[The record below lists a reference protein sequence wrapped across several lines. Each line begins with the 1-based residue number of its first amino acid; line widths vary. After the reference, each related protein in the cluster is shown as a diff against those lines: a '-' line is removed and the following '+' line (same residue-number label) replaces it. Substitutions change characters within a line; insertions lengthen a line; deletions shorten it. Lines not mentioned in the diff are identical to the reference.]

1 MDVHGDTFGDRY
13 WDPSPII
20 ACGYVKMRFSLVSI
34 ALFIAIIAIAIA
46 MIQNDLPFFVGMPA
60 LALIFAV
67 WAASYSE
74 DDSTG

>member
-1 MDVHGDTFGDRY
+1 
-13 WDPSPII
+13 
-20 ACGYVKMRFSLVSI
+20 MRFSLVSI
-34 ALFIAIIAIAIA
+34 ALFIAIIAIVIA

-74 DDSTG
+74 DDGTG